1 MRRIIRVADL
11 TLAVSAVAVVLAGVL
26 SLTTGTAEAG
36 SSCHCSPKQEPV
48 LCSNGQIYSN
58 ICLARCAGAQ
68 GCVTIPVDPR
78 P

>member
-1 MRRIIRVADL
+1 MRRIIPVAVLVL
-11 TLAVSAVAVVLAGVL
+11 TVSAVAIVLAGVL

-36 SSCHCSPKQEPV
+36 SSCHCSQKQEPV

-58 ICLARCAGAQ
+58 ICFARCAGAQ
-68 GCVTIPVDPR
+68 VDPR